1 MHAHM
6 ATAVRPNWALIIR
19 QAVFAGFISAVVFDL
34 YVWLTTVLPG
44 HGSVVAMLQH
54 SASIALG
61 PIAFTGPNYVWAGV
75 LVDLVSSMAWAGG
88 YAYFAQRQP
97 FVNTRWALSGFFYGF
112 VVYVLTLALLL
123 GAHAF
128 VVPATPQALFNDVL
142 ARTVFFGIP
151 LAFVVAQLDRP

>member
-1 MHAHM
+1 M
-6 ATAVRPNWALIIR
+6 ATALRPNWALIVR
-19 QAVFAGFISAVVFDL
+19 QAIFAGFIAAVVFDL
-34 YVWLTTVLPG
+34 YVGLTTVVPV

-61 PIAFTGPNYVWAGV
+61 PIAFTSPGYAWAGV
-75 LVDLVSSMAWAGG
+75 LVDLVTSMAWAGG

-112 VVYVLTLALLL
+112 VVYVLMLALLL

-128 VVPATPQALFNDVL
+128 INPSTPQALFNDVL
-142 ARTVFFGIP
+142 ARTVFFGVP
-151 LAFVVAQLDRP
+151 LAFVVARLDNPSGR

>member
-1 MHAHM
+1 M
-6 ATAVRPNWALIIR
+6 ATAFRPNWALVIR
-19 QAVFAGFISAVVFDL
+19 QSVFAGFIGAVVFEL
-34 YVWLTTVLPG
+34 YVWLTTVQPV

-61 PIAFTGPNYVWAGV
+61 PVAFTSPRYVWAGV
-75 LVDLVSSMAWAGG
+75 LVDLVISMAWAGG

-112 VVYVLTLALLL
+112 VVYVLMLLLLL

-128 VVPATPQALFNDVL
+128 VSPSTPQALFNDVI
-142 ARTVFFGIP
+142 ARTVFFGVP
-151 LAFVVAQLDRP
+151 VAFVVARLDRT